1 MNTQTDNRPRCALA
15 DGSDLPTPEA
25 IARNVNRLLC
35 VRDAT
40 GVSANEITDVVL
52 STLGEWTVKSEDF
65 DRAAMALLRLR
76 VACKHKL
83 PPGWY
88 AQVKEEC
95 DAADAVLCPNSKA
108 EPRASDSL

>member
-35 VRDAT
+35 VRGAT

-65 DRAAMALLRLR
+65 DRAAMALRRLR
-76 VACKHKL
+76 AACKLKL

-95 DAADAVLCPNSKA
+95 DAADAVLCPNNA
-108 EPRASDSL
+108 DQQ